1 MEYHFKMPVMDR
13 MRYTGT
19 ENKQEE
25 MSLQMNTISSALIY
39 NWHQRQ
45 LPDRV
50 RLNRDAQ
57 KKKSDPI
64 FQHCDGSVNQRDN
77 TVQLNLTF
85 KILRIFISKTVALG
99 QEKEWNKHL
108 SQKQRKQDRA
118 IYKMYFY

>member
-45 LPDRV
+45 LPDEV
-50 RLNRDAQ
+50 RLNRDAP
-57 KKKSDPI
+57 KKKSLI
-64 FQHCDGSVNQRDN
+64 QSFSIAMAVSTRE
-77 TVQLNLTF
+77 TT
-85 KILRIFISKTVALG
+85 
-99 QEKEWNKHL
+99 L
-108 SQKQRKQDRA
+108 SS
-118 IYKMYFY
+118 